1 MAESQRQVR
10 LIRKAVRTPSG
21 IYRAVRAGFLVL
33 LAVAALF
40 VLWRWKGQTTYL
52 RWTKNQQLDNAERL
66 FRAGRLEDSGRTA
79 KRILE
84 TVDPVNLRAT
94 RLMAEL
100 ADRVR
105 ARDAVQWRE
114 RVAELEPWNST
125 NLVEWAQTALSFND
139 YFAAFRALSRYP
151 TNSAPPAYF
160 HDTAAAVALGVGD
173 KQQADYHLAEAVR
186 LDPTNSA
193 RLFNLAKVRLFAE
206 APPKQEEARKSLRL
220 LVANPPTRTEALALL
235 TQDAIDHQ
243 QWNEAMK
250 QAGQLIT
257 QTNLNF
263 AKRLLYLG
271 ALHGSRSPD
280 YNTQLQSMQTLAA
293 KSPVDLVQFLG
304 WLKESGQTPYAMNWV
319 RSLSPELRQPTQ
331 VGVSVADLYIGLRDW
346 LGLRNWVR
354 SVQWPGFDCV
364 RYAYD
369 AYAAL
374 HLGAADRGTA
384 EVDGLW
390 SKAITEADNN
400 SSQLEML
407 ATMATR
413 WNMPKQAEAS
423 LWAVVNSGKG
433 VENALLTLQRNYL
446 LKDDTL
452 GQFRVAKGFQTLKP
466 SDPSTLNNVVYLGL
480 LLGVDDSNLQK
491 MADQLHNLSPKNP
504 LHISTYAFAL
514 LRRGEAQAAVD
525 LMNTLDPSELR
536 RPAMAAMMGVFLAKT
551 GDTSRAREY
560 LKIAAETKLLPE
572 EAKLVNEARIQAR
585 LR

>member
-1 MAESQRQVR
+1 MEQQRQVR
-10 LIRKAVRTPSG
+10 LVRKSVRTPSG
-21 IYRAVRAGFLVL
+21 IYRALRAGFLIL
-33 LAVAALF
+33 LASGLVF
-40 VLWRWKGQTTYL
+40 GLWRWKGETAYL
-52 RWTKNQQLDNAERL
+52 RWTKNTQLDNAERL
-66 FRAGRLEDSGRTA
+66 FRAGRLDESSRIA
-79 KRILE
+79 RRILG
-84 TVDPVNLRAT
+84 TVDPTNLRAT
-94 RLMAEL
+94 RLMANM
-100 ADRVR
+100 ADRYR
-105 ARDAVQWRE
+105 ARDAVLWRE

-125 NLVEWAQTALSFND
+125 NLIVWAQTALSFKD
-139 YFAAFRALSRYP
+139 YFSAFRALSRYP
-151 TNSAPPAYF
+151 TNSALPAYF
-160 HDTAAAVALGVGD
+160 HDTAGAVALGVGD
-173 KQQADYHLAEAVR
+173 KQQAEYHMAEAAR

-193 RLFNLAKVRLFAE
+193 HQFNLAKIRLFAGTLS
-206 APPKQEEARKSLRL
+206 KQEEARQSLRL
-220 LVANPPTRTEALALL
+220 LVTNSANRTEALALL

-243 QWNEAMK
+243 QWNEAMR
-250 QAGQLIT
+250 QATQLVA
-257 QTNLNF
+257 QTNLSF
-263 AKRLLYLG
+263 ANRLLYLG
-271 ALHGSRSPD
+271 ALHGSHSPD
-280 YNTQLQSMQTLAA
+280 YTNRLQSMQALAV
-293 KSPVDLVQFLG
+293 KSPEDLVQLLV
-304 WLKESGQTPYAMNWV
+304 WLKDSGQTPYAMNWV
-319 RSLSPELRQPTQ
+319 RSLPPEVRQPTP
-331 VGVSVADLYIGLRDW
+331 VGMSIADLYIGLGDW

-354 SVQWPGFDCV
+354 SVQWPGFESL

-369 AYAAL
+369 AFAAL
-374 HLGAADRGTA
+374 YLGSADRSTA

-407 ATMATR
+407 VTMATR

-452 GQFRVAKGFQTLKP
+452 GQFRVAKSFQTLKP
-466 SDPSTLNNVVYLGL
+466 NDPSTLNNVVYLGL

-491 MADQLHNLSPKNP
+491 LADQLHAVSPKNP

-525 LMNTLDPSELR
+525 LMNSLDPSELR

-560 LKIAAETKLLPE
+560 LKLAAQTKLLPE